1 MHAMLCDACNQPVVG
16 EGIEVSM
23 LRGTVVRSPDE
34 PPRLA
39 ATEGILAATLC
50 SRCGE
55 RLGAIVQR
63 KLEDPCPVCEVAP
76 LREGDRRAAQRAALR
91 STVRPELRR
100 AG

>member
-1 MHAMLCDACNQPVVG
+1 MHALLCDACGQPVHG
-16 EGIEVSM
+16 EGIEVSL
-23 LRGTVVRSPDE
+23 LRGTVVRSPEE
-34 PPRLA
+34 PPHLA

-63 KLEDPCPVCEVAP
+63 KLEAPCPVCEVAP
-76 LREGDRRAAQRAALR
+76 LREGDRRAAQRA
-91 STVRPELRR
+91 ELRR